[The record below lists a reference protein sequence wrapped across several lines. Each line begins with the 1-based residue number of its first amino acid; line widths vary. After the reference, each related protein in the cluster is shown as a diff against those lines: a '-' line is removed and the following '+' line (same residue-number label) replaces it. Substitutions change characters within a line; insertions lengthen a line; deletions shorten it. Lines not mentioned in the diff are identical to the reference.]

1 MEIVVTSHLLRDDPR
16 ISLKNSMKVGIVS
29 GIHAMG
35 ESDAA
40 FRYRNSEVSEF
51 FLIYP
56 TNLAPIC
63 GGGDIQKLQANLT
76 NFPTNR

>member
-1 MEIVVTSHLLRDDPR
+1 MEIVVTSPLLRDDPR

-29 GIHAMG
+29 V
-35 ESDAA
+35 AA

-76 NFPTNR
+76 NFPDLLTNR